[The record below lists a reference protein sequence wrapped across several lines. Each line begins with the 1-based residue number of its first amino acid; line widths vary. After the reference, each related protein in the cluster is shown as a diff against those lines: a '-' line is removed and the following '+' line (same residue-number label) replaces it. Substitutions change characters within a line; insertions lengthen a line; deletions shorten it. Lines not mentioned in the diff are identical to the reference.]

1 MSNLVNFTDQI
12 FILYG
17 GFDKDK
23 EVLLN
28 EIVIVVKDENKIK
41 EDENKI
47 KENENIILTEFNDE
61 TLKIGLTDVV
71 KLRENEYIVNNL
83 PIEYNKIE
91 YDYEYFE
98 EIKYEGL
105 IEIDQDNDLNKN
117 IFNTTDI
124 IKLNKIDELT
134 KDKIINI
141 NTIIE
146 CENINNLNCIFN
158 DVIYLIPNTQGLIHQ
173 HEVKNSLEVL
183 TNYTEL
189 MIDDLELDF

>member
-1 MSNLVNFTDQI
+1 MSNLVDFTNQI

-28 EIVIVVKDENKIK
+28 KIDKNKIEENKIVIVVKDENKIK

-47 KENENIILTEFNDE
+47 KEDENIILTEFNDE
-61 TLKIGLTDVV
+61 ILKIGLIDVV
-71 KLRENEYIVNNL
+71 KLGENEYIVNNR
-83 PIEYNKIE
+83 PIEYNEIE
-91 YDYEYFE
+91 YDDQYFE

-105 IEIDQDNDLNKN
+105 IEIDQDNNLNKN

-134 KDKIINI
+134 KDKILNI
-141 NTIIE
+141 NTII
-146 CENINNLNCIFN
+146 
-158 DVIYLIPNTQGLIHQ
+158 
-173 HEVKNSLEVL
+173 
-183 TNYTEL
+183 
-189 MIDDLELDF
+189 